1 MAGKKIGV
9 IGLGNMGRP
18 MAVNLAKAGFDLT
31 VYDLRPQP
39 LEELRQLGAAVA
51 TSVAELA
58 ARCDIVGLVVV
69 NDAQIEEVTLG
80 EGGVLSAARPGT
92 IVVIHSTVHPQTCRK
107 LAERAREKGIGVLDA
122 AVSGGDEGAKA
133 ATLTLMV
140 GGEERL
146 VEECRPVFEAVGR
159 NIFHLGDVGMGQAG
173 KLANNLI
180 FFVNLLSAS
189 EGIRLGLAAG
199 IQQEKLLELVKVSTG
214 GSWIVENWEWFARM
228 REAYTTGPSGLAEVA
243 FKDLSLALS
252 VGHDLKV
259 PLPGAALTSQRLGS
273 LLDLERW

>member
-1 MAGKKIGV
+1 MAGKRVGF
-9 IGLGNMGRP
+9 IGLGNMGKP

-31 VYDLRPQP
+31 VYDVRPEP
-39 LEELRQLGAAVA
+39 LGELRRLGATVA
-51 TSVAELA
+51 PSVAELA
-58 ARCDIVGLVVV
+58 AGCDVVALVVV
-69 NDAQIEEVTLG
+69 NDAQVEEVTLG
-80 EGGVLSAARPGT
+80 EGGVLSAAKPGT

-107 LAERAREKGIGVLDA
+107 VADRAKEKGVGVLDA
-122 AVSGGDEGAKA
+122 AVSGGDQGAKA

-146 VEECRPVFEAVGR
+146 LDECRPMFAAVGR

-199 IQQEKLLELVKVSTG
+199 IEQEKLLELVKVSTG

-228 REAYTTGPSGLAEVA
+228 REAYTTGPGGLAEVA
-243 FKDLSLALS
+243 FKDLWLALS
-252 VGHDLKV
+252 VGHDLKI
-259 PLPGAALTSQRLGS
+259 PLPGAALTSQRLDS
-273 LLDLERW
+273 LLDIET